1 MIHEIPFCYKRL
13 LMQNYREAR
22 AKIMYKNFVLLQLIK
37 IHIFLIISDFL
48 LAYYQIATDCGINE

>member
-1 MIHEIPFCYKRL
+1 
-13 LMQNYREAR
+13 MQNYREAR